1 MLPSLPS
8 PHVFENPEAVM
19 RRALALAAQGEGRVE
34 PNPMVGAVV
43 VDDRLQLLGEGWHEV
58 FGGPHA
64 EVNALAAA
72 GERARGATLYVT
84 LEPCCHQGK
93 TPPCTEAVI
102 AAGIRR
108 VVVAMQDPFPKVAGG
123 GIRRLRETG
132 VDVDVGLCELEARR
146 LTAPFRTLIE
156 KGRPYVHAKWA
167 MTLDGKIASRTGQSK
182 WISNAKSREV
192 VHALRGRMDAI
203 AVGIGTALADDP
215 LLTARPPGPRTPLRI
230 VFDRQAR
237 LPATSQLAATA
248 RNVSVLLF
256 CDDSSP
262 AEQVAALRAVG
273 VEVQPLAPRPSSLA
287 PALQELG
294 RRKFTNLLVEGG
306 GGLLGAFFDEDLI
319 DECHVFVAPKL
330 LGGRGAKSPILGD
343 GKDAPPALADFGLTE
358 VTTIDGDTYIRAR
371 RA

>member
-8 PHVFENPEAVM
+8 PRVWENPEAVM
-19 RRALALAAQGEGRVE
+19 RRALALAQQGEGRVE

-43 VDDRLQLLGEGWHEV
+43 VDDRLQHLGEGWHEV

-64 EVNALAAA
+64 EVNALAQA
-72 GERARGATLYVT
+72 GDRARGATLYVT

-108 VVVAMQDPFPKVAGG
+108 VIVATQDPFPFVAGG
-123 GIRRLRETG
+123 GIRRLHEAG
-132 VDVDVGLCELEARR
+132 IDVDVGLCEVEARR

-167 MTLDGKIASRTGQSK
+167 MTLDGRIASRTGQSK

-215 LLTARPPGPRTPLRI
+215 LLTARPAGPRTPLRI
-230 VFDRQAR
+230 IFDGQAR
-237 LPATSQLAATA
+237 LPVTSQLVRTA
-248 RNVSVLLF
+248 RDTPVLVFCEDSAPAENVS
-256 CDDSSP
+256 
-262 AEQVAALRAVG
+262 ALRDLG
-273 VEVQPLAPRPSSLA
+273 IEVHPLAPRPSPLA
-287 PALQELG
+287 LALQELG
-294 RRKFTNLLVEGG
+294 RWKFTNLLVEGG

-330 LGGRGAKSPILGD
+330 LGGGGAKSPILGQ
-343 GKDAPPALADFGLTE
+343 GKDAPSALADFASIE
-358 VTTIDGDTYIRAR
+358 VTAIDGDTYIRAR
-371 RA
+371 R